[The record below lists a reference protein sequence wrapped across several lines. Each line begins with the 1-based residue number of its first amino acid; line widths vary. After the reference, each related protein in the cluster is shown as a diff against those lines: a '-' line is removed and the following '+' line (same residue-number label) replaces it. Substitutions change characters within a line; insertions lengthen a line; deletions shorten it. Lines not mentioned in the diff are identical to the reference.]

1 MAKKK
6 TTRERI
12 REEVR
17 ADKDRYDRVTRELEA
32 VIEKYRR
39 RTERRDA
46 PGS

>member
-12 REEVR
+12 REEVK
-17 ADKDRYDRVTRELEA
+17 ADKERYDRVTRELEA

-39 RTERRDA
+39 RVEQQQTT
-46 PGS
+46 